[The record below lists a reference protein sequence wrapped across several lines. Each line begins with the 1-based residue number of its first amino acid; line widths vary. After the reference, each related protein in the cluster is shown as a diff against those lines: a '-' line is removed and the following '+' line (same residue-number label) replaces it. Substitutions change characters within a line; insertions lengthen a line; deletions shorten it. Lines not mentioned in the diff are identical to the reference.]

1 MDKYELAE
9 QVIDMLTVAELL
21 ETLEIDKE
29 TLVLDFLLDEVEAYA
44 DQLIDTM
51 ALAAEEYDDDSQSS
65 RG

>member
-9 QVIDMLTVAELL
+9 QVIDMLTVSEIL
-21 ETLEIDKE
+21 ETLEIDTE

-51 ALAAEEYDDDSQSS
+51 ALAAEEYDYDCQ
-65 RG
+65 GC

>member
-9 QVIDMLTVAELL
+9 QVIDMLTVEELL

-29 TLVLDFLLDEVEAYA
+29 TLVLDFLLEEIEAFS

-51 ALAAEEYDDDSQSS
+51 ALAAEEYEDDA
-65 RG
+65 

>member
-9 QVIDMLTVAELL
+9 QVIDMLTVSEIL
-21 ETLEIDKE
+21 ETLEIDTE

-51 ALAAEEYDDDSQSS
+51 ALAAKEYEDDCQ
-65 RG
+65 GC

>member
-9 QVIDMLTVAELL
+9 QVIDMLTVEELL

-29 TLVLDFLLDEVEAYA
+29 TLVLDFLLEEIEAFS

-51 ALAAEEYDDDSQSS
+51 ALVAEEYSDDSQ
-65 RG
+65 GC